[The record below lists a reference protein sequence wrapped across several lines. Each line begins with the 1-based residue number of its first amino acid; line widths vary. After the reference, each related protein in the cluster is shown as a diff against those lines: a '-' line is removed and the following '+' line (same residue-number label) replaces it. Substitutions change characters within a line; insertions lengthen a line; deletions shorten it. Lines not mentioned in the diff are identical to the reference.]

1 MFTISK
7 KSNSM
12 CLHTN
17 IQNYKSLVCVYFSH
31 GEGASRICY
40 FSQNGALKC
49 MSTDF
54 NGKTNKPLEH
64 KGQKKKSI
72 HSEME
77 KKVYV

>member
-1 MFTISK
+1 
-7 KSNSM
+7 M

-64 KGQKKKSI
+64 KGQKKKK
-72 HSEME
+72 HSFRNGKESLCI
-77 KKVYV
+77 KLKRVS